1 MLGRRRGVG
10 SDEEGR
16 TVTVLDSDGLDSD
29 GLDGTGLNSDG
40 AAG

>member
-1 MLGRRRGVG
+1 MVGRRRGVG

-16 TVTVLDSDGLDSD
+16 TVFKSD

-40 AAG
+40 AIG

>member
-29 GLDGTGLNSDG
+29 RLGTGLTSDG

>member
-16 TVTVLDSDGLDSD
+16 TVTVLDSDGLD
-29 GLDGTGLNSDG
+29 GTELNSDG